1 VFKMI
6 LEDHTKTVAVAEVW
20 ELGSYVIRMLLGDVH
35 QHETKAIGDI
45 MSIWAEQGNLNEN
58 LNIRKVRRALRS
70 CPWASEA
77 SAKKML
83 VYSATPT
90 ERDTPSLGSLET
102 GSISERKED
111 ARLWRHPNRAR
122 HSFAGLAGNR
132 LPLLARTTPP
142 YPPPPPR
149 SGAS

>member
-77 SAKKML
+77 SPKEGGRWRAAAASSSFREPKGRGVVGAPLPLASLAQKKEIM
-83 VYSATPT
+83 VAAAA
-90 ERDTPSLGSLET
+90 GSLC
-102 GSISERKED
+102 
-111 ARLWRHPNRAR
+111 AR
-122 HSFAGLAGNR
+122 
-132 LPLLARTTPP
+132 
-142 YPPPPPR
+142 
-149 SGAS
+149 